1 MGVLNMSVRL
11 GTVPGWERSAGWAM
25 DNRVYEGVGPTIDI
39 FPEYAGEEIA
49 EYWIK
54 FDIIFYFCESPPISP
69 VVIRTLRDTMV
80 RQKFVIP
87 LKEPVPSFD
96 KWIEHTMSII
106 ARDLAEDI
114 HRMSIIEMGGLRKCG
129 ISDEE
134 NYIITV
140 TDKGFTGAPPK
151 IPKPIIEQIEY
162 LEEQY
167 EKAETKGKRISIRKA
182 INKLKRQYGIPTEK
196 TKKEE

>member
-1 MGVLNMSVRL
+1 MGARL
-11 GTVPGWERSAGWAM
+11 GTVPGWERSAGWTM

-39 FPEYAGEEIA
+39 FPEYAGEEIT

-54 FDIIFYFCESPPISP
+54 FDIVFYFCESPPISP
-69 VVIRTLRDTMV
+69 VVNRTLRDTLV
-80 RQKFVIP
+80 RQKFVTP
-87 LKEPVPSFD
+87 LKEPVPTFE
-96 KWIEHTMSII
+96 KWIEDIISIT

-129 ISDEE
+129 VSDEE

-140 TDKGFTGAPPK
+140 TDKGFTGVLPPK
-151 IPKPIIEQIEY
+151 VPKPIIEQIEY

-167 EKAETKGKRISIRKA
+167 VKAETRGKRISIRKA
-182 INKLKRQYGIPTEK
+182 INKLKRQYGIPIEK
-196 TKKEE
+196 SKKEEKEE

>member
-1 MGVLNMSVRL
+1 MGARL
-11 GTVPGWERSAGWAM
+11 GTVPGWERSAGWTM

-39 FPEYAGEEIA
+39 FPEYVGEEIA
-49 EYWIK
+49 DYWVK

-69 VVIRTLRDTMV
+69 VVNRTLRDTMV
-80 RQKFVIP
+80 RQKFVVP
-87 LKEPVPSFD
+87 LKELVPSFD
-96 KWIEHTMSII
+96 KWIEDTMSTI

-140 TDKGFTGAPPK
+140 TDKGFTEERPK
-151 IPKPIIEQIEY
+151 VPKPIIEQIEY

-167 EKAETKGKRISIRKA
+167 KKAETRGKRISIRKA
-182 INKLKRQYGIPTEK
+182 INKLKRQYGIAIEK
-196 TKKEE
+196 VKKEE